1 MNPSTSPALNNRSK
15 IRWGIL
21 GTGNIACQFARGLR
35 DAASAELVA
44 VGSRSLEKSQAFGRD
59 FGVAHCH
66 GSYERL
72 ADDPDID
79 VVYIST
85 PHAMHREN
93 AILCLESGKAV
104 LCEKPL
110 AINRSQAAEMIQL
123 ARRKNLFLM
132 EAMWTRF
139 LPPIVRLREL
149 LAEGVIGDVRLVS
162 ADFGIRIQRDPN
174 HRLFDPCLGGGCLL
188 DVGIYPINLA
198 NMILGTPCAVAG
210 EVTIGPTN
218 VDEQAA
224 ITLKYSRGQI
234 ATLLAAIQTQTAHH
248 AGVFGTNG
256 FIHIG
261 THWWKGAPMLI
272 TAADKTWRVD
282 EPILGE
288 GYQYEAD
295 EVARCLAAG
304 QIQSDIMPWDQSLA
318 VLSTMDQLRAMWGV
332 KYPME

>member
-1 MNPSTSPALNNRSK
+1 MNSQAARHPSRPSK

-21 GTGNIACQFARGLR
+21 GTGNIAQQFARGLR
-35 DAASAELVA
+35 DAANAELGA
-44 VGSRSLEKSQAFGRD
+44 VGSRSLEKSQAFGRE
-59 FGVAHCH
+59 FSVTRCH
-66 GSYERL
+66 GSYAQL
-72 ADDPDID
+72 ADDPQID
-79 VVYIST
+79 VIYIST
-85 PHAMHREN
+85 PHALHRDN
-93 AILCLESGKAV
+93 AILCLERGKPV

-110 AINRSQAAEMIQL
+110 AINRSQAAEMIEL

-139 LPPIVRLREL
+139 LPPIVRLRKL

-162 ADFGIRIQRDPN
+162 ADFGIHVHRNPQ

-198 NMILGTPCAVAG
+198 NMILGNPSKMAG
-210 EVTIGPTN
+210 EATLGPTN

-224 ITLKYSRGQI
+224 ITLVYPGGQI

-248 AGVFGTNG
+248 AGVFGTKG

-272 TAADKTWRVD
+272 TTGDKTWRVD

-304 QIQSDIMPWDQSLA
+304 EIQSDIMPWDQTLS